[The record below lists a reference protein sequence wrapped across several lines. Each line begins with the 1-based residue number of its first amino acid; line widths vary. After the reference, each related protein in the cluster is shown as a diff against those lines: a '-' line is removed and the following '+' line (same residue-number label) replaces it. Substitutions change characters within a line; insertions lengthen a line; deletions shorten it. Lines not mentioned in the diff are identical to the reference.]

1 MICRSKWFIP
11 KYLLAPGHEIIAEV
25 NQVGSEVK
33 DFKKGD
39 LVGFGT
45 IREICG
51 KCKYCKQGLEELC
64 RDADYLTYDT
74 HWGGYATTLQKRRK
88 IQVSLLIITK
98 INTMKNYKKKIY
110 LKERR
115 KNLLSFSF
123 RREVNKKDYISKNI
137 RFIRK
142 NKS

>member
-1 MICRSKWFIP
+1 MIYRSKWFIP
-11 KYLLAPGHEIIAEV
+11 KYPLAPGHEIIAKV
-25 NQVGSEVK
+25 IQVGSEVK

-51 KCKYCKQGLEELC
+51 KCKYCKQWLEELC

-110 LKERR
+110 LKE
-115 KNLLSFSF
+115 
-123 RREVNKKDYISKNI
+123 
-137 RFIRK
+137 
-142 NKS
+142 

>member
-11 KYLLAPGHEIIAEV
+11 KYHLAPGHEIIAKV

-51 KCKYCKQGLEELC
+51 KCKYFKQGLEELC

-74 HWGGYATTLQKRRK
+74 HWGGYATTLQQRRK
-88 IQVSLLIITK
+88 IQISL
-98 INTMKNYKKKIY
+98 
-110 LKERR
+110 
-115 KNLLSFSF
+115 
-123 RREVNKKDYISKNI
+123 
-137 RFIRK
+137 
-142 NKS
+142 